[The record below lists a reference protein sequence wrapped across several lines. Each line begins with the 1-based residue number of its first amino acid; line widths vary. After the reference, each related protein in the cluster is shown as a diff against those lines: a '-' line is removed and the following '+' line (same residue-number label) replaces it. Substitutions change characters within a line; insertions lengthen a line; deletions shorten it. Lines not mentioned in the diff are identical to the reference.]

1 MGRVVCQVKLAQWN
15 KSIREAI
22 KREEINMS
30 LDHPSWMENDTAIV
44 STIFFY
50 FDGFP

>member
-15 KSIREAI
+15 KSIREAN
-22 KREEINMS
+22 KRCLLIT
-30 LDHPSWMENDTAIV
+30 PPWMENDTAIEI
-44 STIFFY
+44 STILFY